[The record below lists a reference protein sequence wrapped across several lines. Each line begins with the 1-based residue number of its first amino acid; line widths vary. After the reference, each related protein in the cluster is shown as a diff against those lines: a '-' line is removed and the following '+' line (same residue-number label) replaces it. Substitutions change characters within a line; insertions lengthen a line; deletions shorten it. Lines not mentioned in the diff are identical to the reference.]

1 MSTAEPGVTPVT
13 TPARVGW
20 ILTVTLV
27 NLGTFVAFFG
37 PIAVLL
43 PMQSEALRPHSKEA
57 TLALITGLGAAIS
70 LVANPLFGAFSD
82 RTTSRRGRR
91 VPWITIGTL
100 GGALGLSILAGAT
113 QLWHV
118 ILGWCLVQA
127 AVNAS
132 LAAITATLPDR
143 VPVEQR
149 ATAGGMVS
157 LGQTLGILVGAGLAI
172 AFGRYRAGYAAC
184 AVFLV
189 LSALPYLRRP
199 NDLTITSA
207 PKFEVREFLGSFWLS
222 PLKHPDFGWAWL
234 TRFVVNLGNGI
245 ATLYLLFFLDDAVG
259 LDDPEN
265 GVFVVIAINS
275 VVVAISAVIA
285 GRMSDKVGKRKIF
298 VIWAGVIMAVAA
310 GMLAF
315 WQTWPGVLTAAVVL
329 GVGFGAFLAVDLA
342 IVTEVLP
349 DEAGFA
355 KDLGVINI
363 ANSLPQVIA
372 PVIAAVIVTS
382 LGGYTMLYS
391 VAAVIGLIGAV
402 AVVKIKSIP

>member
-172 AFGRYRAGYAAC
+172 AFGGYRAGYAAC

-207 PKFEVREFLGSFWLS
+207 PKFDVREFLGSFWLS